1 MRHQYHPLGF
11 EGSRI
16 AQGFWRCAEWNMSPA
31 ERLAFIEASLALG
44 VTTFDH
50 ADIYGDYLCEG
61 LFGEALALK
70 PALRDNMEIITK
82 CGILLPSGN
91 RPDVGF
97 HRYDYR
103 SQHIIDSVDAS
114 LAALQCEYI
123 DTLLLH
129 RPSPLMDADEVAQT
143 LDHLFTLG
151 KVKHF
156 GVSNFTASQ
165 FDLLQSRLDAP
176 LVVNQLELSPVALQ
190 HFEDGTLDHA
200 QQHAVTPM
208 AWSPLAGGALFSA
221 SDHQGVEGNEKILR
235 VRRVLQEIATRREV
249 SIDKV
254 VIAWLLRH
262 PSGICPVMGSG
273 KIERLERVVSAT
285 KLVLSD
291 DDWFRIWTASQGH
304 SVP

>member
-16 AQGFWRCAEWNMSPA
+16 AQGFSHCLEWNLSA
-31 ERLAFIEASLALG
+31 SERLHFIEACLDLG

-50 ADIYGDYLCEG
+50 ADVYGGYQCEE
-61 LFGEALALK
+61 LFGKALALK
-70 PALRDNMEIITK
+70 PALRDKMEIITK
-82 CGILLPSGN
+82 CGILQPSEN
-91 RPDVGF
+91 RPNIAL

-103 SQHIIDSVDAS
+103 SKHIIDSVDAS
-114 LAALQCEYI
+114 LAALQCDYI

-129 RPSPLMDADEVAQT
+129 RPSPLLDADEVAQT

-156 GVSNFTASQ
+156 GVANFSATQ

-176 LVVNQLELSPVALQ
+176 LVVNQVELSPVALQ

-200 QQHAVTPM
+200 QRHAVTPM
-208 AWSPLAGGALFSA
+208 AWSPLAGGALFSD
-221 SDHQGVEGNEKILR
+221 SSEKVIR
-235 VRRVLQEIATRREV
+235 VRPVLQEIATRLTASV
-249 SIDKV
+249 DQV

-273 KIERLERVVSAT
+273 KIERLNRIVNAAR
-285 KLVLSD
+285 LVLSD
-291 DDWFRIWTASQGH
+291 DDWFRIWGAAQGH
-304 SVP
+304 SIA

>member
-16 AQGFWRCAEWNMSPA
+16 AQGFWRCVEWRMSSS
-31 ERLAFIEASLALG
+31 ERLSFIESCLALG

-50 ADIYGDYLCEG
+50 ADIYGDYQSEK
-61 LFGEALALK
+61 LFGEALALN
-70 PALRDNMEIITK
+70 PALREKMEVITK
-82 CGILLPSGN
+82 CGILLPSDHK
-91 RPDVGF
+91 PDIQV

-103 SQHIIDSVDAS
+103 SKHILDSVDAS
-114 LAALQCEYI
+114 LAALKCDYI

-156 GVSNFTASQ
+156 GVSNFSASQ

-176 LVVNQLELSPVALQ
+176 LVVNQVELSPLALQ
-190 HFEDGTLDHA
+190 HFSDGTLDHA

-208 AWSPLAGGALFSA
+208 AWSPFAGGALFTGE
-221 SDHQGVEGNEKILR
+221 DKKTLR
-235 VRRVLQEIATRREV
+235 VRAVLQTIAESHNV
-249 SIDKV
+249 SLDQV
-254 VIAWLLRH
+254 AIAWLLRH
-262 PSGICPVMGSG
+262 PSGICPVLGSG
-273 KIERLERVVSAT
+273 NIKRLERAVDAT
-285 KLVLSD
+285 RLLLSD
-291 DDWFRIWTASQGH
+291 DDWFRIWIASEGH
-304 SVP
+304 PVP

>member
-16 AQGFWRCAEWNMSPA
+16 AQGFWRMNEWGMSA
-31 ERLAFIEASLALG
+31 TDSLGFIEACLDLG

-50 ADIYGDYLCEG
+50 ADIYGDYQCEA
-61 LFGEALALK
+61 LFGDALKCK
-70 PALRDNMEIITK
+70 PALRDKMEIVTK
-82 CGILLPSGN
+82 CGILLPSYN
-91 RPDVGF
+91 RPDIQV

-103 SQHIIDSVDAS
+103 SEHIIASVDRS
-114 LAALQCEYI
+114 LANLQCEYI

-129 RPSPLMDADEVAQT
+129 RPSPLMDADEIAQAFD
-143 LDHLFTLG
+143 LLFTLG

-156 GVSNFTASQ
+156 GVSNFTTRQ

-176 LVVNQLELSPVALQ
+176 LIINQVELSPLALQ

-208 AWSPLAGGALFSA
+208 AWSPLAGGELFSA
-221 SDHQGVEGNEKILR
+221 KSEKA
-235 VRRVLQEIATRREV
+235 VRVLAVLTDLAASKACSVDQI
-249 SIDKV
+249 

-262 PSGICPVMGSG
+262 PSEICPVMGSG
-273 KIERLERVVSAT
+273 NIERLATVVCAQSLMLT
-285 KLVLSD
+285 D
-291 DDWFRIWTASQGH
+291 DDWFRIWIASQGQP
-304 SVP
+304 VP

>member
-16 AQGFWRCAEWNMSPA
+16 AQGFWRCLEWGMSPA
-31 ERLAFIEASLALG
+31 ERLGFIEACLDLG

-50 ADIYGDYLCEG
+50 ADIYGKYQCES

-70 PALRDNMEIITK
+70 PALRDKMEIVTK
-82 CGILLPSGN
+82 CGVLLPAER
-91 RPDVGF
+91 RPEIGL

-103 SQHIIDSVDAS
+103 SKHIIESVDAS
-114 LAALQCEYI
+114 LAALQCDYI

-129 RPSPLMDADEVAQT
+129 RPSPLLDADEVAQT

-156 GVSNFTASQ
+156 GVSNFSAAQ

-176 LVVNQLELSPVALQ
+176 LVVNQVELSPLALE
-190 HFEDGTLDHA
+190 HFKDGTLEHA

-208 AWSPLAGGALFSA
+208 AWSPFAGGAVFSGEDDKA
-221 SDHQGVEGNEKILR
+221 ERIRS
-235 VRRVLQEIATRREV
+235 VLQAIANSRNVTM
-249 SIDKV
+249 DQV

-273 KIERLERVVSAT
+273 KIERLERAVDAT
-285 KLVLSD
+285 RLLLSD
-291 DDWFRIWTASQGH
+291 DDWFRIWIASQGH
-304 SVP
+304 PVP

>member
-16 AQGFWRCAEWNMSPA
+16 AQGFWRCYEWDMSVS
-31 ERLAFIEASLALG
+31 ERLDFIMSCLDLG

-50 ADIYGDYLCEG
+50 ADIYGDYHCEA
-61 LFGEALALK
+61 LFGEALAKK
-70 PALRDNMEIITK
+70 PAMRDKIEIVTK
-82 CGILLPSGN
+82 CGILLPSES
-91 RPDVGF
+91 RPDISV

-103 SQHIIDSVDAS
+103 AKHIHDSVDRS
-114 LAALQCEYI
+114 LANLQCDYI

-129 RPSPLMDADEVAQT
+129 RPSPLMDADEVAQAFD
-143 LDHLFTLG
+143 LLFTLG

-156 GVSNFTASQ
+156 GVSNFTPAQ
-165 FDLLQSRLDAP
+165 YDLLQSRLDAP
-176 LVVNQLELSPVALQ
+176 LIVNQIELSPLSLAP
-190 HFEDGTLDHA
+190 FEDGTLDHL

-208 AWSPLAGGALFSA
+208 AWSPLAGGELFRGNGDRIVRVKEVV
-221 SDHQGVEGNEKILR
+221 SDIAKSMGVNFD
-235 VRRVLQEIATRREV
+235 Q
-249 SIDKV
+249 V

-273 KIERLERVVSAT
+273 KIERLASVCQAANI
-285 KLVLSD
+285 VLSD
-291 DDWFRIWTASQGH
+291 DDWFKIWITSQGH

>member
-16 AQGFWRCAEWNMSPA
+16 AQGFWRCLEWQMSPA
-31 ERLAFIEASLALG
+31 QRLGFIEACLALG

-50 ADIYGDYLCEG
+50 ADIYGKYQCEA

-70 PALRDNMEIITK
+70 PALRDKMEIVTK
-82 CGILLPSGN
+82 CGVRMPAEH
-91 RPDVGF
+91 RPDIAL

-103 SQHIIDSVDAS
+103 SKHIIDSVDAS
-114 LAALQCEYI
+114 LAALQCDYI

-143 LDHLFTLG
+143 LDYLFTLG

-176 LVVNQLELSPVALQ
+176 LVVNQLELSPLALQ
-190 HFEDGTLDHA
+190 HFLDGTLDHA

-208 AWSPLAGGALFSA
+208 AWSPFAGGALFTGTDEKTVRVQA
-221 SDHQGVEGNEKILR
+221 VLKTIAQAHGVSQDQ
-235 VRRVLQEIATRREV
+235 VA
-249 SIDKV
+249 
-254 VIAWLLRH
+254 IAWLLRH
-262 PSGICPVMGSG
+262 PSGICPVLGSG
-273 KIERLERVVSAT
+273 NIERLERAADAT
-285 KLVLSD
+285 RLLLSD
-291 DDWFRIWTASQGH
+291 DDWFRIWIASQGQP
-304 SVP
+304 VP